1 MALFT
6 LVLDGSQLY
15 NDLNI
20 LRGIKLPHAPLSILN
35 LHFNQLELDW
45 LMALI
50 CTSGSTLWSEG
61 VLEISS
67 NMMLECLTWVLNC
80 IVIESCSN

>member
-35 LHFNQLELDW
+35 LTSKTGQW
-45 LMALI
+45 LLYVHQSVL
-50 CTSGSTLWSEG
+50 SGVKERWKSHRT
-61 VLEISS
+61 
-67 NMMLECLTWVLNC
+67 
-80 IVIESCSN
+80 